1 MKSKILAAAMV
12 LGLATSAADAA
23 TYTFTAGEFNGDGS
37 IGAALIQTW
46 NVLIG
51 AGEHIV
57 SATYSSTWGN
67 STVPNSSEGYVT
79 VGGNTVG
86 SCSPAE
92 ACWNAQIP
100 TPFGYTFSSS
110 QFASLLGT
118 VDLFYVQTG
127 CCVIRLGDSALTIN
141 TAAVPIPAAGALLF
155 PAIGAVVALRARRRR
170 QLSA

>member
-1 MKSKILAAAMV
+1 MSKVFLYRRATTRLRRLGHEGTINPLILFAPDRAKPQKS
-12 LGLATSAADAA
+12 TR
-23 TYTFTAGEFNGDGS
+23 NCR
-37 IGAALIQTW
+37 TW
-46 NVLIG
+46 
-51 AGEHIV
+51 E
-57 SATYSSTWGN
+57 
-67 STVPNSSEGYVT
+67 
-79 VGGNTVG
+79 
-86 SCSPAE
+86 
-92 ACWNAQIP
+92 IP

-155 PAIGAVVALRARRRR
+155 PAIGALVALRARRRR